1 VRGAAM
7 LPPAEAMRPPAPP
20 LFRRSRLS
28 RLALSQALDQPTRIV
43 LRQVARWPLRSFV
56 TSAGIGL
63 AVAVLISSMQW
74 LDAIDHIVDVYFLQA
89 QGQDV
94 TVGFAEVRS
103 ADVARGLGRLPGVMT
118 TESMRA
124 VPAKLRS
131 GPRVEREAVQGVPA
145 HQELQHVYDATGQ
158 SVDLPPE
165 GLVIS
170 TMLAELLG
178 VAPGDKVTIEVQE
191 GRRPVLEVPVA
202 ATFETYIG
210 SPAYMEIG
218 ALNRLMREPPSVTGV
233 HLRVDPRRRAQL
245 FRELKQIPQVSS
257 VSLRDAAVQTFHETM
272 AKTLLIYVSFFIVF
286 ACALAF
292 GVTYNA
298 ARIALSERSRELA
311 TLRVLGF
318 TRAEI
323 SYILIGETG
332 LLTLLALPLGVA
344 CGYVLAM
351 TIVRGFD
358 TELFRVPFVI
368 EAATYGWAI
377 LVGVFATAASVLLVR
392 RRLDQLDL
400 IGVLKT
406 RE

>member
-1 VRGAAM
+1 
-7 LPPAEAMRPPAPP
+7 
-20 LFRRSRLS
+20 
-28 RLALSQALDQPTRIV
+28 
-43 LRQVARWPLRSFV
+43 
-56 TSAGIGL
+56 
-63 AVAVLISSMQW
+63 
-74 LDAIDHIVDVYFLQA
+74 
-89 QGQDV
+89 
-94 TVGFAEVRS
+94 
-103 ADVARGLGRLPGVMT
+103 
-118 TESMRA
+118 MRA
-124 VPAKLRS
+124 VPAKLRF
-131 GPRVEREAVQGVPA
+131 GPRVEREAVRGVPA
-145 HQELQHVYDATGQ
+145 HQELHHVYDAAGR
-158 SVDLPPE
+158 SVDLPPK

-202 ATFETYIG
+202 AVFETYIG

-218 ALNRLMREPPSVTGV
+218 ALNRLMREPPSVTSV
-233 HLRVDPRRRAQL
+233 HLRIDPAQRAQL

-332 LLTLLALPLGVA
+332 LLTILALPLGVA
-344 CGYVLAM
+344 CGYALAM
-351 TIVRGFD
+351 LLVRGFD

-368 EAATYGWAI
+368 AASTYGWAI

-392 RRLDQLDL
+392 QRLDRLDL